1 VACFNQD
8 VEKKVLYVSYK
19 VLYLCPKLTI
29 MKIEIKNVKFSEF
42 ASQETNCFTCNIYAD
57 GKRIGF
63 ARNQGTGG
71 FTYCQPYDEG
81 TLDKFREV
89 EKYCESLPPIVCN
102 GFAQPFEIESNLENI
117 VDDLFEKWLKEKD
130 NKKMQKDFNKGLCLE
145 TAHGYDLVP
154 FYKGGVQLTLDKM
167 ASEPSFLEYVKTRCQ
182 YYKSQGRVILNNNL
196 PFEV

>member
-1 VACFNQD
+1 
-8 VEKKVLYVSYK
+8 
-19 VLYLCPKLTI
+19 

-57 GKRIGF
+57 GKKIGF

-89 EKYCESLPPIVCN
+89 EKYCESLPPIVCKD
-102 GFAQPFEIESNLENI
+102 FERPFEVKSTLENI
-117 VDDLFEKWLKEKD
+117 VDNLFENWLKEKE

-145 TAHGYDLVP
+145 NPLGYDLVP
-154 FYKGGVQLTLDKM
+154 FYKGGQQLTLDKM

-182 YYKSQGRVILNNNL
+182 HYKSQGRVILNNNL